1 MIPTFIDTF
10 INKDYIVE
18 PMDLK
23 SKELVANDI
32 MNKVISFYEMSTES
46 K

>member
-1 MIPTFIDTF
+1 
-10 INKDYIVE
+10 
-18 PMDLK
+18 MDLK

-32 MNKVISFYEMSTES
+32 MNKVISFNEMSTKS